1 MIKYTINNFNR
12 NFPDENACLEFLFNL
27 RYGKDYECPKCHKT
41 GFYRVSG
48 RKCYACAWCS
58 YQLHPLSGT
67 IFHKSPT
74 NLKDWLFAIF
84 LISKSKNG
92 VAAKEIQ
99 RQIGVT
105 YKAAWRM
112 QRQIRKLMRSENSIL
127 SGTVEI
133 DDTYI
138 GGKHKGKRGRGAE
151 GKTPIFGMVE
161 RKGELK
167 ADMVENLKAKT
178 VMPIIQENVE
188 GNSQIFSDELSS
200 YEKLKHY
207 GFKHDVIKHRIKE
220 YVRDEVHTNTI
231 EGFWS
236 QLKRSIDGTYHSVSP
251 QHHQLYVDE
260 FSWRYNHRSSE
271 NPFFELLLRRV
282 VLPPS

>member
-1 MIKYTINNFNR
+1 
-12 NFPDENACLEFLFNL
+12 
-27 RYGKDYECPKCHKT
+27 
-41 GFYRVSG
+41 
-48 RKCYACAWCS
+48 
-58 YQLHPLSGT
+58 
-67 IFHKSPT
+67 
-74 NLKDWLFAIF
+74 
-84 LISKSKNG
+84 
-92 VAAKEIQ
+92 
-99 RQIGVT
+99 
-105 YKAAWRM
+105 M